1 MEIRDANE
9 DDAAAIA
16 AIYAH
21 HVRHG
26 SASFE
31 EIPPDA
37 DEIRRRIRDV
47 MSSGRP
53 YIVAE
58 RDGRVIGYA
67 YAGMYRPR
75 SAYRFTLEHSVYV
88 DANVARGGVGSELMA
103 RLIERCER
111 GPWRQ
116 MIAVIGDSANAG
128 SIALHRKFGFVH
140 TGTFRNVG
148 FKHGRWLD
156 TVLMQ
161 KTLGAGGD
169 APPEDTAR

>member
-1 MEIRDANE
+1 MRIRDALE

-16 AIYAH
+16 AIYAV
-21 HVRHG
+21 HVRDG

-31 EIPPDA
+31 EVPPGTE
-37 DEIRRRIRDV
+37 EIRRRMHDV
-47 MSSGRP
+47 ISSGRP

-58 RDGRVIGYA
+58 IDGRVVGYA
-67 YAGMYRPR
+67 YAGMYRAR

-88 DANVARGGVGSELMA
+88 EEGAARGGIGSELMA

-128 SIALHRKFGFVH
+128 SIALHRKFGFEDV
-140 TGTFRNVG
+140 GILRNVG
-148 FKHGRWLD
+148 YKHGRWLD

-161 KTLGAGGD
+161 KTLGGGD
-169 APPEDTAR
+169 TWHN

>member
-1 MEIRDANE
+1 MQIRDANE
-9 DDAAAIA
+9 HDAAAIA

-31 EIPPDA
+31 EIPPD
-37 DEIRRRIRDV
+37 EEEMRSRIREV
-47 MSSGRP
+47 VSSGRP

-58 RDGRVIGYA
+58 REGRLVGYA
-67 YAGMYRPR
+67 YAGMYRAR

-88 DANVARGGVGSELMA
+88 DANAARGGIGSALMA
-103 RLIERCER
+103 ALIDRCER

-128 SIALHRKFGFVH
+128 SIALHRKFGFEHV
-140 TGTFRNVG
+140 GTFRNVG

-161 KTLGAGGD
+161 KTLGAGGS
-169 APPEDTAR
+169 APPVV

>member
-1 MEIRDANE
+1 MQIRDAVE
-9 DDAAAIA
+9 GDAAAIA
-16 AIYAH
+16 AIYAV
-21 HVRHG
+21 HVLDG

-31 EIPPDA
+31 EVPPDA
-37 DEIRRRIRDV
+37 DEIRARMRDV

-53 YIVAE
+53 YLVAE
-58 RDGRVIGYA
+58 VDGRVIGYA
-67 YAGMYRPR
+67 YAGIYRPR

-88 DANVARGGVGSELMA
+88 DADAKRGGIGSELMA

-128 SIALHRKFGFVH
+128 SIALHRKFGFEHV
-140 TGTFRNVG
+140 GTFRNIG

-161 KTLGAGGD
+161 KTLGRGGD
-169 APPEDTAR
+169 APPQL